1 MADTLESVMTK
12 AYDDLKDELHLKRNH
27 SLVKTYI
34 LEAHSS
40 SGFSHNALLN
50 LLREIFQE
58 SHGARRLAATVSETQ
73 EENLFTVSGSRA
85 KGEFFFFIDTAD
97 SRFWLA
103 HAISKSDTS
112 ALVIDQMLG
121 GSSNIDSAWMPM
133 ELLKYIQRLGTP
145 RGLALDF
152 DRRYMDRPFIR
163 RGKAAVLD
171 AEESSLARHEKSDI
185 STGDHFEYVKMQL
198 WGEGTNRI
206 LDALSDAG
214 LTNSTTI
221 SKVRLRTEA
230 ESNSDLFSL
239 ADIKYDGKIT
249 GRGSSFAVY
258 NGLLTEVL
266 NRYATAVR
274 SAEDK
279 FRIHW
284 RAESGRGKMFGQ
296 PFYIRLGPNGVPNLE
311 HFCAKLFSGAEPF
324 KLMGVPIR
332 RNDNYYTVSA
342 VDLHINQ
349 RIDFEVSRNTLSIF
363 LPQKSCG
370 NSLLRIYTNL
380 QHFYSS
386 DVKAIDGSGS
396 GVFTF

>member
-1 MADTLESVMTK
+1 MADRLESVMNK

-27 SLVKTYI
+27 SLVKTYL
-34 LEAHSS
+34 LEAHNS
-40 SGFSHNALLN
+40 SGFSHDAIFTLLK
-50 LLREIFQE
+50 ETFSE
-58 SHGARRLAATVSETQ
+58 GPGSRRPAASVSETQ
-73 EENLFTVSGSRA
+73 EDNLFTVSGSRSR
-85 KGEFFFFIDTAD
+85 GEFFFFIDTSD

-112 ALVIDQMLG
+112 GAVIDSALSG
-121 GSSNIDSAWMPM
+121 TDNIDSAWMPM
-133 ELLKYIQRLGTP
+133 ELLNYIQTLGTS

-152 DRRYMDRPFIR
+152 DRRYMDRPIVR
-163 RGKAAVLD
+163 RGKATPLD
-171 AEESSLARHEKSDI
+171 ADESGRTQHEKSDI
-185 STGDHFEYVKMQL
+185 SIGDHFEYIKMQL

-206 LDALSDAG
+206 LGALKDAG

-221 SKVRLRTEA
+221 SKVRLRTES
-230 ESNSDLFSL
+230 EDNSDLFSL

-266 NRYATAVR
+266 NRYADTVR

-296 PFYIRLGPNGVPNLE
+296 PFYIHLGPKGISNLE
-311 HFCAKLFSGAEPF
+311 HFCAKLFSGGEPF
-324 KLMGVPIR
+324 KLMGIPIR
-332 RNDNYYTVSA
+332 RNSNYYTISA
-342 VDLHINQ
+342 VDLHVNQ
-349 RIDFEVSRNTLSIF
+349 RVDFEVSRNTLSVF

-370 NSLLRIYTNL
+370 NTLLRIYTNL

-386 DVKAIDGSGS
+386 DVDAIDGSGS
-396 GVFTF
+396 RVFAF